1 MKREEGARDGCRVSD
16 FVQHFLWHSFVP
28 FSPSVSPPQMEEI
41 YVGGGVI
48 FLRLILSLLVLLE
61 FVGETLSL
69 MLECGFSMLQDNYA
83 TPIELLR
90 FAILC
95 M

>member
-1 MKREEGARDGCRVSD
+1 MAHFCTFFPVCESSADGGDICR
-16 FVQHFLWHSFVP
+16 
-28 FSPSVSPPQMEEI
+28 
-41 YVGGGVI
+41 GGVI